1 MKDYLTKE
9 LEKYEKE
16 KKARSLDSDNEF
28 YNFYKDDSDVF
39 DYDDEEDKDNYED
52 DDDID
57 CYDDEDDD
65 YDNDDD
71 DDDDDYEDNVNDEY
85 EGSGVENNDED
96 IPKVSAG
103 DIIRFICDV
112 LVAIIICA
120 VIIFSFVSWN
130 KYDSDTDP
138 SSTLEVNLD
147 DSSVI
152 DNTTSTSNEVGSG
165 SGEVD
170 LSSGA
175 VVDCISYKGLEP
187 GKKYY
192 INVNVYDKNT
202 GKKLKTYKKE
212 FIAESNNKENID
224 VSYHMPIPTNPL
236 QGFYSTYMLS
246 DK

>member
-16 KKARSLDSDNEF
+16 KKARSLDSDKEF
-28 YNFYKDDSDVF
+28 YNFYEDDNDVF
-39 DYDDEEDKDNYED
+39 DYDDEDDKDDYED
-52 DDDID
+52 DDDIED
-57 CYDDEDDD
+57 YDEDDD
-65 YDNDDD
+65 YD
-71 DDDDDYEDNVNDEY
+71 DDDDYDEDDDEDDVNDKY
-85 EGSGVENNDED
+85 ERNDVENNDED
-96 IPKVSAG
+96 TTEVSAG

-112 LVAIIICA
+112 LVAIIICT
-120 VIIFSFVSWN
+120 VILFSFVSWN
-130 KYDSDTDP
+130 KYDSGIDS

-152 DNTTSTSNEVGSG
+152 DNTTSNSNEIDAS

-170 LSSGA
+170 VSSGA
-175 VVDCISYKGLEP
+175 IVDHISYKGLEP

-192 INVNVYDKNT
+192 IYVNVYDKNEN
-202 GKKLKTYKKE
+202 KLKKTYKKE

-224 VSYHMPIPTNPL
+224 VSYHMPKPTNPL